1 MRHVIIR
8 LLIGIVWLI
17 AAVFCGVQENFMFAA
32 IYAIL
37 GVVFLFSAYS
47 IWKKEKEKGNR

>member
-47 IWKKEKEKGNR
+47 IWKKEKGKR

>member
-8 LLIGIVWLI
+8 LFIGIVWLI
-17 AAVFCGVQENFMFAA
+17 AAVFCGVQENFMFSV

-47 IWKKEKEKGNR
+47 IWKKEKGKR

>member
-1 MRHVIIR
+1 MRHFIIR
-8 LLIGIVWLI
+8 LIVGIVWI
-17 AAVFCGVQENFMFAA
+17 AAAVFCGVQENFMFAA

-47 IWKKEKEKGNR
+47 IWKKEKGNR